1 MKLSF
6 WQVITIPLLVG
17 LVLSWVLFSESEAV
31 IEATI
36 SAAQALSGGD
46 TEGYIQA
53 LGPREFVFPGDH
65 GAHPGFKTEW
75 WYYTGNLFTE
85 EGKQFGYQFTIF
97 RNQLSPSVAGNTS
110 SLAQD
115 NDQQTSQAGST
126 DPAQIKP
133 DDSVRINPEAE
144 GAQNSVWNTNQLYL
158 AHFAI
163 SDVSKKEHVF
173 DERYSR
179 GAAGLAGASMDPYQ
193 IWLED
198 WEITRVKD
206 SDASDERFPVRIK
219 AEMSNGTA
227 LDVVLNPLKP
237 LVLQGE
243 EGYDKK
249 GGEDGNAS
257 FYISFTRMQTKGILQ
272 KDGESLVVSGLSWM
286 DHEWS
291 TSALDSGQT
300 GWDWFSIQLSNGY
313 ELMYYQ
319 IRSTDPELLPQTT
332 GSLVAPNG
340 QKRDLNQDEVRMD
353 VLEYWTSPYTGAR
366 YPVQWILAI
375 PSEELEIDVATV
387 FDDQEMTVS
396 VQYYEGALQVS
407 GKFRDKAIKGNG
419 YIEMTGYEQD

>member
-6 WQVITIPLLVG
+6 WQIITIPILVG
-17 LVLSWVLFSESEAV
+17 LALSWILFSEPKAK

-36 SAAQALSGGD
+36 SAAQALSGSD
-46 TEGYIQA
+46 TEGFTQA
-53 LGPREFVFPGDH
+53 LAPREFVFPGDH

-85 EGKQFGYQFTIF
+85 EGRQFGYQFTIF
-97 RNQLSPSVAGNTS
+97 RNQLSPSDADF
-110 SLAQD
+110 A
-115 NDQQTSQAGST
+115 
-126 DPAQIKP
+126 
-133 DDSVRINPEAE
+133 RINQEEPVSMNPEEE
-144 GAQNSVWNTNQLYL
+144 GARDSEWSTNQLYL

-163 SDVSKKEHVF
+163 SDVSKKDHVF

-179 GAAGLAGASMDPYQ
+179 GTAGLAGASVDPYR

-206 SDASDERFPVRIK
+206 SKASDERFQMRIK

-227 LDVVLNPLKP
+227 LDIVLNPQKP

-257 FYISFTRMQTKGILQ
+257 YYISFTRMQTEGLLK
-272 KDGESLVVSGLSWM
+272 KEGESLAVSGLSWM

-319 IRSTDPELLPQTT
+319 IRNVDPDLAPQTT
-332 GSLVAPNG
+332 GSLVTPNG
-340 QKRDLNQDEVRMD
+340 QKRDLDQGEVRLE
-353 VLEYWTSPYTGAR
+353 VLEYWPSPHTGAR
-366 YPVQWILAI
+366 YPVQWTLAI
-375 PSEELEIDVATV
+375 PSEELEMDVTTV

-407 GKFRDKAIKGNG
+407 GKFRDEAIDGNG

>member
-6 WQVITIPLLVG
+6 WQIITIPILVG
-17 LVLSWVLFSESEAV
+17 FVLSWSLFSDPEPE

-46 TEGYIQA
+46 TEGYTQA
-53 LGPREFVFPGDH
+53 LGPREFVFPDDH

-85 EGKQFGYQFTIF
+85 EGRQFGYQFTIF
-97 RNQLSPSVAGNTS
+97 RNQLSPSGE
-110 SLAQD
+110 D
-115 NDQQTSQAGST
+115 F
-126 DPAQIKP
+126 
-133 DDSVRINPEAE
+133 VRINQKES
-144 GAQNSVWNTNQLYL
+144 AQMNLELNSANDSEWSTNQLYL

-163 SDVSKKEHVF
+163 SDVSKRDHVF
-173 DERYSR
+173 NERYSR
-179 GAAGLAGASMDPYQ
+179 GTAGLAGASVDPYR

-198 WEITRVKD
+198 WEITRVTDLK
-206 SDASDERFPVRIK
+206 ATDERFPVRIK
-219 AEMSNGTA
+219 AEMSDGTA
-227 LDVVLNPLKP
+227 LEVVLNPQKP

-257 FYISFTRMQTKGILQ
+257 YYISFTRMQTEGLLK
-272 KDGESLVVSGLSWM
+272 KDGESLAVSGLSWM

-319 IRSTDPELLPQTT
+319 IRNADPELAPQTT
-332 GSLVAPNG
+332 GSLIAPNG
-340 QKRDLNQDEVRMD
+340 QKRDLGQGEVQLE
-353 VLEYWTSPYTGAR
+353 VLEYWTSPHTGAR
-366 YPVQWILAI
+366 YPLQWTLGI
-375 PSEELEIDVATV
+375 PSEELKVDVATV

-396 VQYYEGALQVS
+396 VQYYEGALHVS
-407 GKFRDKAIKGNG
+407 GKFRDEAIDGNG
-419 YIEMTGYEQD
+419 YIEMTGYEQE

>member
-6 WQVITIPLLVG
+6 WQIVTIPILVG
-17 LVLSWVLFSESEAV
+17 LVLSWILFSEPEAE

-46 TEGYIQA
+46 TEGFAQA
-53 LGPREFVFPGDH
+53 LGPREFVFPDDH

-85 EGKQFGYQFTIF
+85 EGRQFGYQFTIF
-97 RNQLSPSVAGNTS
+97 RNQLRPSGEDFARIN
-110 SLAQD
+110 QE
-115 NDQQTSQAGST
+115 
-126 DPAQIKP
+126 DPAQM
-133 DDSVRINPEAE
+133 NPE
-144 GAQNSVWNTNQLYL
+144 GNSARESEWSTNQLYL

-163 SDVSKKEHVF
+163 SDVSKRDHVF

-179 GAAGLAGASMDPYQ
+179 GTAGLAGASVDPYR

-206 SDASDERFPVRIK
+206 SEATDERFPVRIK
-219 AEMSNGTA
+219 AEMSDGTA
-227 LDVVLNPLKP
+227 LDVVLNPQKP

-257 FYISFTRMQTKGILQ
+257 YYISFTRMQTEGLLK
-272 KDGESLVVSGLSWM
+272 KDGESLAVSGLSWM

-319 IRSTDPELLPQTT
+319 IRNADPELAPQTT

-340 QKRDLNQDEVRMD
+340 QKRDLDQGEVRLE
-353 VLEYWTSPYTGAR
+353 VLEYWTSPNTGAR
-366 YPVQWILAI
+366 YPMQWTLAI
-375 PSEELEIDVATV
+375 PSEELEMDVTTV

-396 VQYYEGALQVS
+396 VQYYEGAVHVS
-407 GKFRDKAIKGNG
+407 GKFRDEAIDGNG

>member
-6 WQVITIPLLVG
+6 WQIITIPILVG
-17 LVLSWVLFSESEAV
+17 LALSWILFSEPKAE

-36 SAAQALSGGD
+36 SAAQALSGSD
-46 TEGYIQA
+46 TEGFTQA
-53 LGPREFVFPGDH
+53 LAPREFVFPGDH

-85 EGKQFGYQFTIF
+85 EGRQFGYQFTIF
-97 RNQLSPSVAGNTS
+97 RNQLSPSDADF
-110 SLAQD
+110 A
-115 NDQQTSQAGST
+115 
-126 DPAQIKP
+126 
-133 DDSVRINPEAE
+133 RINQEEPVLMNPEEE
-144 GAQNSVWNTNQLYL
+144 GARDSEWSTNQLYL

-163 SDVSKKEHVF
+163 SDVSKKDHVF

-179 GAAGLAGASMDPYQ
+179 GTAGLAGASVDPYR

-206 SDASDERFPVRIK
+206 SKATDERFPVRIK
-219 AEMSNGTA
+219 AEMSDGTA
-227 LDVVLNPLKP
+227 LDVVLNPQKP

-257 FYISFTRMQTKGILQ
+257 YYISFTRMQTEGLLK
-272 KDGESLVVSGLSWM
+272 KEGESLAVSGLSWM

-319 IRSTDPELLPQTT
+319 IRNVDPDLAPQTT
-332 GSLVAPNG
+332 GSLVTPNG
-340 QKRDLNQDEVRMD
+340 QKRDLDQGEVRLE
-353 VLEYWTSPYTGAR
+353 VLEYWASPHTGAR
-366 YPVQWILAI
+366 YPVQWTLAI
-375 PSEELEIDVATV
+375 PSEELEMDVTTV

-407 GKFRDKAIKGNG
+407 GKFRDEAIDGNG

>member
-6 WQVITIPLLVG
+6 WQIITIPILVG
-17 LVLSWVLFSESEAV
+17 LALSWILFSEPKAE

-36 SAAQALSGGD
+36 SAAQALSGSD
-46 TEGYIQA
+46 TEGFTQA
-53 LGPREFVFPGDH
+53 LAPREFVFPGDH

-85 EGKQFGYQFTIF
+85 EGRQFGYQFTIF
-97 RNQLSPSVAGNTS
+97 RNQLSPSDADF
-110 SLAQD
+110 A
-115 NDQQTSQAGST
+115 
-126 DPAQIKP
+126 
-133 DDSVRINPEAE
+133 RINQEEPVLMNPEEE
-144 GAQNSVWNTNQLYL
+144 GARDSEWSTNQLYL

-163 SDVSKKEHVF
+163 SDVSKKDHVF

-179 GAAGLAGASMDPYQ
+179 GTAGLAGASVDPYR

-198 WEITRVKD
+198 WEITQVKD
-206 SDASDERFPVRIK
+206 SKASDERFQMRIK

-227 LDVVLNPLKP
+227 LDIVLNPQKP

-257 FYISFTRMQTKGILQ
+257 YYISFTRMQTEGLLK
-272 KDGESLVVSGLSWM
+272 KEGESLAVSGLSWM

-319 IRSTDPELLPQTT
+319 IRNVDPDLAPQTT
-332 GSLVAPNG
+332 GSLVTPNG
-340 QKRDLNQDEVRMD
+340 QKRDLDQGEVRLE
-353 VLEYWTSPYTGAR
+353 VLEYWASPHTGAR
-366 YPVQWILAI
+366 YPVQWTLAI
-375 PSEELEIDVATV
+375 PSEELEMDVTTV

-407 GKFRDKAIKGNG
+407 GKFRDEAIDGNG

>member
-6 WQVITIPLLVG
+6 WQIITIPILVG
-17 LVLSWVLFSESEAV
+17 LALSWILFSEPKAK

-36 SAAQALSGGD
+36 SAAQALSGSD
-46 TEGYIQA
+46 TEGFTQA
-53 LGPREFVFPGDH
+53 LAPREFVFPGDH

-85 EGKQFGYQFTIF
+85 EGRQFGYQFTIF
-97 RNQLSPSVAGNTS
+97 RNQLSPSDADF
-110 SLAQD
+110 A
-115 NDQQTSQAGST
+115 
-126 DPAQIKP
+126 
-133 DDSVRINPEAE
+133 RINQEKPVSMNTEEE
-144 GAQNSVWNTNQLYL
+144 GARDSEWSTNQLYL

-163 SDVSKKEHVF
+163 SDVSKKDHVF

-179 GAAGLAGASMDPYQ
+179 GTAGLAGASVDPYR

-206 SDASDERFPVRIK
+206 SKASDERFQMRIK

-227 LDVVLNPLKP
+227 LDIVLNPQKP

-257 FYISFTRMQTKGILQ
+257 YYISFTRMQTEGLLK
-272 KDGESLVVSGLSWM
+272 KEGESLAVSGLSWM

-319 IRSTDPELLPQTT
+319 IRNVDPDLAPQTT
-332 GSLVAPNG
+332 GSLVTPNG
-340 QKRDLNQDEVRMD
+340 QKRDLDQGEVRLE
-353 VLEYWTSPYTGAR
+353 VLEYWASPHTGAR
-366 YPVQWILAI
+366 YPVQWTLAI
-375 PSEELEIDVATV
+375 PSEELEMDVTTV

-407 GKFRDKAIKGNG
+407 GKFRDEAIDGNG

>member
-6 WQVITIPLLVG
+6 WQIITIPILVG
-17 LVLSWVLFSESEAV
+17 LALSWILFSEPEAE

-46 TEGYIQA
+46 NEGFTQA
-53 LGPREFVFPGDH
+53 IAPREFVFPGDH

-85 EGKQFGYQFTIF
+85 EGRQFGYQFTIF
-97 RNQLSPSVAGNTS
+97 RNQLRPSGV
-110 SLAQD
+110 
-115 NDQQTSQAGST
+115 
-126 DPAQIKP
+126 
-133 DDSVRINPEAE
+133 DSVTMNAE
-144 GAQNSVWNTNQLYL
+144 GEGARDSEWSTNQLYL

-163 SDVSKKEHVF
+163 SDVSKKDHEF

-179 GAAGLAGASMDPYQ
+179 GTAGLAGASVDPYR

-206 SDASDERFPVRIK
+206 SKANNVRFPVRIK
-219 AEMSNGTA
+219 AEMSDGTA
-227 LDVVLNPLKP
+227 LDVVLNPQKP

-257 FYISFTRMQTKGILQ
+257 YYISFTRMQTEGLLK
-272 KDGESLVVSGLSWM
+272 KEGESLVVSGLSWM

-319 IRSTDPELLPQTT
+319 IRNVDPELAPQTT

-340 QKRDLNQDEVRMD
+340 QKRDLDQGEVR
-353 VLEYWTSPYTGAR
+353 LEVVQYWTSPHTGAR
-366 YPVQWILAI
+366 YPVQWTLAI
-375 PSEELEIDVATV
+375 PSEELEMDVTTV

-407 GKFRDKAIKGNG
+407 GKFRDVVIDGNG

>member
-1 MKLSF
+1 MN
-6 WQVITIPLLVG
+6 P
-17 LVLSWVLFSESEAV
+17 E
-31 IEATI
+31 
-36 SAAQALSGGD
+36 
-46 TEGYIQA
+46 
-53 LGPREFVFPGDH
+53 
-65 GAHPGFKTEW
+65 
-75 WYYTGNLFTE
+75 E
-85 EGKQFGYQFTIF
+85 EGA
-97 RNQLSPSVAGNTS
+97 R
-110 SLAQD
+110 
-115 NDQQTSQAGST
+115 
-126 DPAQIKP
+126 
-133 DDSVRINPEAE
+133 DSEW
-144 GAQNSVWNTNQLYL
+144 STNQLYL

-163 SDVSKKEHVF
+163 SDVSKKDHVF

-179 GAAGLAGASMDPYQ
+179 GTAGLAGASVDPYR

-206 SDASDERFPVRIK
+206 SKASDERFQMRIK

-227 LDVVLNPLKP
+227 LDIVLNPQKP

-257 FYISFTRMQTKGILQ
+257 YYISFTRMQTEGLLK
-272 KDGESLVVSGLSWM
+272 KEGESLAVSGLSWM

-319 IRSTDPELLPQTT
+319 IRNVDPDLAPQTT
-332 GSLVAPNG
+332 GSLVTPNG
-340 QKRDLNQDEVRMD
+340 QKRDLDQGEVRLE
-353 VLEYWTSPYTGAR
+353 VLEYWASPHTGAR
-366 YPVQWILAI
+366 YPVQWTLAI
-375 PSEELEIDVATV
+375 PSEELEMDVITV

-407 GKFRDKAIKGNG
+407 GKFRDEAIDGNG
-419 YIEMTGYEQD
+419 YIEMTGYEQE

>member
-6 WQVITIPLLVG
+6 WQIVTIPILVG
-17 LVLSWVLFSESEAV
+17 LVLSWILFSEPEAE

-46 TEGYIQA
+46 TEGFAQA
-53 LGPREFVFPGDH
+53 LGPREFVFPDDH

-85 EGKQFGYQFTIF
+85 EGRQFGYQFTIF
-97 RNQLSPSVAGNTS
+97 RNQLRPSGEDFARIN
-110 SLAQD
+110 QE
-115 NDQQTSQAGST
+115 
-126 DPAQIKP
+126 DPAQM
-133 DDSVRINPEAE
+133 NPE
-144 GAQNSVWNTNQLYL
+144 GNSARESEWSTNQLYL

-163 SDVSKKEHVF
+163 SDVSKRDHVF

-179 GAAGLAGASMDPYQ
+179 GTAGLAGASVDPYR

-206 SDASDERFPVRIK
+206 SEATDERFPVRIK
-219 AEMSNGTA
+219 AEMSDGTA
-227 LDVVLNPLKP
+227 LDVVLNPQKP

-257 FYISFTRMQTKGILQ
+257 YYISLTSMQTEGLLK
-272 KDGESLVVSGLSWM
+272 KDGESLAVSGLSWM

-300 GWDWFSIQLSNGY
+300 GLDWFSIQLSNGY

-319 IRSTDPELLPQTT
+319 IRNADPELAPQTT

-340 QKRDLNQDEVRMD
+340 QKRDLDQGEVRLE
-353 VLEYWTSPYTGAR
+353 VLEYWTSPNTGAR
-366 YPVQWILAI
+366 YPMQWTLAI
-375 PSEELEIDVATV
+375 PSEELEMDVTTV

-396 VQYYEGALQVS
+396 VQYYEGAVHVS
-407 GKFRDKAIKGNG
+407 GKFRDEAIDGNG

>member
-6 WQVITIPLLVG
+6 WQIITIPILVG
-17 LVLSWVLFSESEAV
+17 LALSWILFSEPKAE

-36 SAAQALSGGD
+36 SAAQALSGSD
-46 TEGYIQA
+46 TEGFTQA
-53 LGPREFVFPGDH
+53 LAPREFVFPGDH

-85 EGKQFGYQFTIF
+85 EGRQFGYQFTIF
-97 RNQLSPSVAGNTS
+97 RNQLSPSDADF
-110 SLAQD
+110 A
-115 NDQQTSQAGST
+115 
-126 DPAQIKP
+126 
-133 DDSVRINPEAE
+133 RINQEEPVLMNPEEE
-144 GAQNSVWNTNQLYL
+144 GARDSEWSTNQLYL

-163 SDVSKKEHVF
+163 SDVSKKDHVF

-179 GAAGLAGASMDPYQ
+179 GTAGLAGASVDPYR

-198 WEITRVKD
+198 WEITQVKD
-206 SDASDERFPVRIK
+206 SKASDERFQMRIK

-227 LDVVLNPLKP
+227 LDIVLNPQKP

-257 FYISFTRMQTKGILQ
+257 YYISFTRMQTEGLLK
-272 KDGESLVVSGLSWM
+272 KDGESLAVSGLSWM

-319 IRSTDPELLPQTT
+319 IRNADPELTPQTT

-340 QKRDLNQDEVRMD
+340 QKRDLDQGEVRLE
-353 VLEYWTSPYTGAR
+353 VLEYWTSPHTGAR
-366 YPVQWILAI
+366 YPVRWTLAI
-375 PSEELEIDVATV
+375 PSKELEMDLTTV

-396 VQYYEGALQVS
+396 VQYYEGALRVS
-407 GKFRDKAIKGNG
+407 GKFRDEAIDGNG
-419 YIEMTGYEQD
+419 YIEMTGYEQE

>member
-6 WQVITIPLLVG
+6 WQIITIPILVG
-17 LVLSWVLFSESEAV
+17 LVLSWSLFSEPEPE

-46 TEGYIQA
+46 TEGYTQA
-53 LGPREFVFPGDH
+53 LGPREFVFPDDH
-65 GAHPGFKTEW
+65 GVHPGFKTEW

-85 EGKQFGYQFTIF
+85 EGRQFGYQFTIF
-97 RNQLSPSVAGNTS
+97 RNQLSPSDEDFA
-110 SLAQD
+110 
-115 NDQQTSQAGST
+115 
-126 DPAQIKP
+126 
-133 DDSVRINPEAE
+133 RINQKES
-144 GAQNSVWNTNQLYL
+144 AQMNLELTSTNDSEWSTNQLYL

-163 SDVSKKEHVF
+163 SDVSKRDHVF
-173 DERYSR
+173 NERYSR
-179 GAAGLAGASMDPYQ
+179 GTAGLAGASVDPYR

-198 WEITRVKD
+198 WEITRVTDLK
-206 SDASDERFPVRIK
+206 ATDERFPVRIK
-219 AEMSNGTA
+219 AEMSDGTA
-227 LDVVLNPLKP
+227 LEVVLNPQKP

-257 FYISFTRMQTKGILQ
+257 YYISFTRMQTEGLLK

-319 IRSTDPELLPQTT
+319 IRNADPELAPQTT
-332 GSLVAPNG
+332 GSLITPNG
-340 QKRDLNQDEVRMD
+340 QKRDLGQGEVQLE
-353 VLEYWTSPYTGAR
+353 VLEYWTSPHTGAR
-366 YPVQWILAI
+366 YPLQWTLGI
-375 PSEELEIDVATV
+375 PSEELKVDVATV

-396 VQYYEGALQVS
+396 VQYYEGALHVS
-407 GKFRDKAIKGNG
+407 GKFRDEAIDGNG
-419 YIEMTGYEQD
+419 YIEMTGYEQE

>member
-6 WQVITIPLLVG
+6 WQIITIPILVG
-17 LVLSWVLFSESEAV
+17 LALSWILFSEPKAK

-36 SAAQALSGGD
+36 SAAQALSGSD
-46 TEGYIQA
+46 TEGFTQA
-53 LGPREFVFPGDH
+53 LAPREFVFPGDH

-85 EGKQFGYQFTIF
+85 EGRQFGYQFTIF
-97 RNQLSPSVAGNTS
+97 RNQLSPSDADF
-110 SLAQD
+110 A
-115 NDQQTSQAGST
+115 
-126 DPAQIKP
+126 
-133 DDSVRINPEAE
+133 RINQEEPVSMNPEEE
-144 GAQNSVWNTNQLYL
+144 GARDSEWSTNQLYL

-163 SDVSKKEHVF
+163 SDVSKKDHVF

-179 GAAGLAGASMDPYQ
+179 GTAGLAGASVDPYR

-206 SDASDERFPVRIK
+206 SKASDERFQMRIK

-227 LDVVLNPLKP
+227 LDIVLKPQKP

-257 FYISFTRMQTKGILQ
+257 YYISFTRMQTEGLLK
-272 KDGESLVVSGLSWM
+272 KEGESLAVSGLSWM

-319 IRSTDPELLPQTT
+319 IRNIDPDLAPQTT
-332 GSLVAPNG
+332 GSLVTPNG
-340 QKRDLNQDEVRMD
+340 QKRDLDQGEVRLE
-353 VLEYWTSPYTGAR
+353 VLEYWASPHTGAR
-366 YPVQWILAI
+366 YPVQWTLAI
-375 PSEELEIDVATV
+375 PSEELEMDVTTV

-407 GKFRDKAIKGNG
+407 GKFRDEAIDGNG

>member
-6 WQVITIPLLVG
+6 WQIITIPILVG
-17 LVLSWVLFSESEAV
+17 LALSWILFSEPKAE

-36 SAAQALSGGD
+36 SAAQALSGSD
-46 TEGYIQA
+46 TEGFTQA
-53 LGPREFVFPGDH
+53 LAPREFVFPGDH

-85 EGKQFGYQFTIF
+85 EGRQFGYQFTIF
-97 RNQLSPSVAGNTS
+97 RNQLSPSDADF
-110 SLAQD
+110 A
-115 NDQQTSQAGST
+115 
-126 DPAQIKP
+126 
-133 DDSVRINPEAE
+133 RINQEEPVLMNPEEE
-144 GAQNSVWNTNQLYL
+144 GARDSEWSTNQLYL

-163 SDVSKKEHVF
+163 SDVSKKDHVF

-179 GAAGLAGASMDPYQ
+179 GTAGLAGASVDPYR

-206 SDASDERFPVRIK
+206 SKATDERFPVRIK
-219 AEMSNGTA
+219 AEMSDGTA
-227 LDVVLNPLKP
+227 LDVVLNPQKP

-257 FYISFTRMQTKGILQ
+257 YYISFTRMQTEGLLK
-272 KDGESLVVSGLSWM
+272 KEGESLAVSGLSWM

-319 IRSTDPELLPQTT
+319 IRNVDPDLAPQTT
-332 GSLVAPNG
+332 GSLVTPNG
-340 QKRDLNQDEVRMD
+340 QKRDLDQGEVRLE
-353 VLEYWTSPYTGAR
+353 VLEYWASPHTGAR
-366 YPVQWILAI
+366 YPVQWTLAI
-375 PSEELEIDVATV
+375 PSEELEMDVTTV

-396 VQYYEGALQVS
+396 VQYYEGALRVS
-407 GKFRDKAIKGNG
+407 GKFRDEAIDGNG
-419 YIEMTGYEQD
+419 YIEMTGYEQE

>member
-6 WQVITIPLLVG
+6 WQIITIPILVG
-17 LVLSWVLFSESEAV
+17 LVLSWSLFSEPEPE

-46 TEGYIQA
+46 TEGYTQA
-53 LGPREFVFPGDH
+53 LGPREFVFPDDH
-65 GAHPGFKTEW
+65 GVHPGFKTEW
-75 WYYTGNLFTE
+75 WYYTGNLFSE
-85 EGKQFGYQFTIF
+85 EGRQFGYQFTIF
-97 RNQLSPSVAGNTS
+97 RNQLSPSGEDFA
-110 SLAQD
+110 
-115 NDQQTSQAGST
+115 
-126 DPAQIKP
+126 
-133 DDSVRINPEAE
+133 RINQTESVQMNLE
-144 GAQNSVWNTNQLYL
+144 LNSANDSEWSTNQLYL

-163 SDVSKKEHVF
+163 SDVSKRDHVF
-173 DERYSR
+173 NERYSR
-179 GAAGLAGASMDPYQ
+179 GTVGLAGSSVDPYR

-198 WEITRVKD
+198 WEITRVTDLK
-206 SDASDERFPVRIK
+206 ATDERFPVRIK
-219 AEMSNGTA
+219 AEMSDGTA
-227 LDVVLNPLKP
+227 LEVVLNPQKP

-257 FYISFTRMQTKGILQ
+257 YYISFTRMQTEGLLK

-319 IRSTDPELLPQTT
+319 IRNADPELAPQTT
-332 GSLVAPNG
+332 GSLIAPNG
-340 QKRDLNQDEVRMD
+340 QKRDLGQGEVQLE
-353 VLEYWTSPYTGAR
+353 VLEYWTSPHTGAR
-366 YPVQWILAI
+366 YPLQWTLGI
-375 PSEELEIDVATV
+375 PSEELKVDVATV

-396 VQYYEGALQVS
+396 VQYYEGALHVS
-407 GKFRDKAIKGNG
+407 GTFRDEAIDGNG
-419 YIEMTGYEQD
+419 YIEMTGYEQE

>member
-6 WQVITIPLLVG
+6 WQIITIPILVG
-17 LVLSWVLFSESEAV
+17 LALSWILFSEPKAE

-36 SAAQALSGGD
+36 SAAQALSGSD
-46 TEGYIQA
+46 TEGFTQA
-53 LGPREFVFPGDH
+53 LAPREFVFPGDH

-85 EGKQFGYQFTIF
+85 EGRQFGYQFTIF
-97 RNQLSPSVAGNTS
+97 RNQLSPSDADF
-110 SLAQD
+110 A
-115 NDQQTSQAGST
+115 
-126 DPAQIKP
+126 
-133 DDSVRINPEAE
+133 RINQEEPVLMNPEEE
-144 GAQNSVWNTNQLYL
+144 GARDSEWSTNQLYL

-163 SDVSKKEHVF
+163 SDVSKKDHVF

-179 GAAGLAGASMDPYQ
+179 GTAGLAGASVDPYR

-206 SDASDERFPVRIK
+206 SKASDERFKMRIK

-227 LDVVLNPLKP
+227 LDIVLNPQKP

-257 FYISFTRMQTKGILQ
+257 YYISFTRMQTEGLLK
-272 KDGESLVVSGLSWM
+272 KEGESLAVSGLSWM

-319 IRSTDPELLPQTT
+319 IRNVDPDLAPQTT
-332 GSLVAPNG
+332 GSLVTPNG
-340 QKRDLNQDEVRMD
+340 QKRDLDQGEVRLE
-353 VLEYWTSPYTGAR
+353 VLEYWASPHTGAR
-366 YPVQWILAI
+366 YPVQWTLAI
-375 PSEELEIDVATV
+375 PSEELEMDVITV

-407 GKFRDKAIKGNG
+407 GKFRDEAIDGNG

>member
-6 WQVITIPLLVG
+6 WQIITIPILVG
-17 LVLSWVLFSESEAV
+17 LALSWILFSEPKAE

-36 SAAQALSGGD
+36 SAAQALSGSD
-46 TEGYIQA
+46 TEGFTQA
-53 LGPREFVFPGDH
+53 LAPREFVFPGDH

-75 WYYTGNLFTE
+75 WYYTGHLFTE
-85 EGKQFGYQFTIF
+85 EGRQFGYQFTIF
-97 RNQLSPSVAGNTS
+97 RNQLSPSDADF
-110 SLAQD
+110 A
-115 NDQQTSQAGST
+115 
-126 DPAQIKP
+126 
-133 DDSVRINPEAE
+133 RINQEEPVLMNPEEE
-144 GAQNSVWNTNQLYL
+144 GARDSEWSTNQLYL

-163 SDVSKKEHVF
+163 SDVSKKDHVF

-179 GAAGLAGASMDPYQ
+179 GTAGLAGASVDPYR

-206 SDASDERFPVRIK
+206 SKASDERFQMRIK

-227 LDVVLNPLKP
+227 LDIVLNPQKP

-257 FYISFTRMQTKGILQ
+257 YYISFTRMQTEGLLK
-272 KDGESLVVSGLSWM
+272 KEGESLAVSGLSWM

-319 IRSTDPELLPQTT
+319 IRNVDPDLAPQTT
-332 GSLVAPNG
+332 GSLVTPNG
-340 QKRDLNQDEVRMD
+340 QKRDLDQGEVRLE
-353 VLEYWTSPYTGAR
+353 VLEYWASPHTGAR
-366 YPVQWILAI
+366 YPVQWTLAI
-375 PSEELEIDVATV
+375 PSEELEMDVTTV

-407 GKFRDKAIKGNG
+407 GKFRDEAIDGNG
-419 YIEMTGYEQD
+419 YIEMTGYEQE

>member
-6 WQVITIPLLVG
+6 WQIITIPILVG
-17 LVLSWVLFSESEAV
+17 LALSWILFSEPKAE

-36 SAAQALSGGD
+36 SAAQALSGSD
-46 TEGYIQA
+46 TEGFTQA
-53 LGPREFVFPGDH
+53 LAPREFVFPGDH

-85 EGKQFGYQFTIF
+85 EGRQFGYQFTIF
-97 RNQLSPSVAGNTS
+97 RNQLSPSDADF
-110 SLAQD
+110 A
-115 NDQQTSQAGST
+115 
-126 DPAQIKP
+126 
-133 DDSVRINPEAE
+133 RINQEEPVPMNPEEE
-144 GAQNSVWNTNQLYL
+144 GARDSEWSTNQLYL

-163 SDVSKKEHVF
+163 SDVSKKDHVF

-179 GAAGLAGASMDPYQ
+179 GTAGLAGASVDPYR

-206 SDASDERFPVRIK
+206 SKASDERFQMRIK

-227 LDVVLNPLKP
+227 LDIVLNPQKP

-257 FYISFTRMQTKGILQ
+257 YYISFTRMQTEGLLK
-272 KDGESLVVSGLSWM
+272 KEGESLAVSGLSWM

-319 IRSTDPELLPQTT
+319 IRNVDPDLAPQTT
-332 GSLVAPNG
+332 GSLVTPNG
-340 QKRDLNQDEVRMD
+340 QKRDLDQGEVRLE
-353 VLEYWTSPYTGAR
+353 VLEYWASPHTGAR
-366 YPVQWILAI
+366 YPVQWTLAI
-375 PSEELEIDVATV
+375 PSEELEMDVTTL

-407 GKFRDKAIKGNG
+407 GKFRDEAIDGNG

>member
-6 WQVITIPLLVG
+6 WQIITIPILVG
-17 LVLSWVLFSESEAV
+17 LVLSWSLFSEPEPE

-46 TEGYIQA
+46 TEGYTQA
-53 LGPREFVFPGDH
+53 LGPREFVFPDDH
-65 GAHPGFKTEW
+65 GVHPGFKTEW

-85 EGKQFGYQFTIF
+85 EGRQFGYQFTIF
-97 RNQLSPSVAGNTS
+97 RNQLSPSGEDFA
-110 SLAQD
+110 
-115 NDQQTSQAGST
+115 
-126 DPAQIKP
+126 
-133 DDSVRINPEAE
+133 RINQKES
-144 GAQNSVWNTNQLYL
+144 AQMNLELNSANDSEWSTNQLYL

-163 SDVSKKEHVF
+163 SDVSKREHVF
-173 DERYSR
+173 NERYSR
-179 GAAGLAGASMDPYQ
+179 GTVGLAGARVDPYR

-198 WEITRVKD
+198 WEITRVTDLK
-206 SDASDERFPVRIK
+206 ATDERFPVRIK
-219 AEMSNGTA
+219 AEMSDGTA
-227 LDVVLNPLKP
+227 LEVVLNPQKP

-257 FYISFTRMQTKGILQ
+257 YYISFTRMQTEGLLK

-319 IRSTDPELLPQTT
+319 IRNADPELAPQTT
-332 GSLVAPNG
+332 GSLIAPNG
-340 QKRDLNQDEVRMD
+340 QKRDLGQGEVQLE
-353 VLEYWTSPYTGAR
+353 VLEYWTSPHTGAR
-366 YPVQWILAI
+366 YPLQWTLGI
-375 PSEELEIDVATV
+375 PSEELKVDVATV

-396 VQYYEGALQVS
+396 VQYYEGALHVS
-407 GKFRDKAIKGNG
+407 GTFRDEAIDGNG
-419 YIEMTGYEQD
+419 YIEMTGYEQE

>member
-1 MKLSF
+1 LDSF
-6 WQVITIPLLVG
+6 FRTK
-17 LVLSWVLFSESEAV
+17 AK

-36 SAAQALSGGD
+36 SAAQALSGSD
-46 TEGYIQA
+46 TEGFTQA
-53 LGPREFVFPGDH
+53 LAPREFVFPGDH

-85 EGKQFGYQFTIF
+85 EGRQFGYQFTIF
-97 RNQLSPSVAGNTS
+97 RNQLSPSDADF
-110 SLAQD
+110 A
-115 NDQQTSQAGST
+115 
-126 DPAQIKP
+126 
-133 DDSVRINPEAE
+133 RINQEEPVSMNPEEE
-144 GAQNSVWNTNQLYL
+144 GARDSEWSTNQLYL

-163 SDVSKKEHVF
+163 SDVSKKDHMF

-179 GAAGLAGASMDPYQ
+179 GTAGLAGASVDPYR

-206 SDASDERFPVRIK
+206 LKASDERFQMRIK

-227 LDVVLNPLKP
+227 LDIVLNPQKP

-257 FYISFTRMQTKGILQ
+257 YYISFTRMQTEGLLK
-272 KDGESLVVSGLSWM
+272 KEGESLAVSGLSWM

-319 IRSTDPELLPQTT
+319 IRNIDPDLAPQTT
-332 GSLVAPNG
+332 GSLVTPNG
-340 QKRDLNQDEVRMD
+340 QKRDLDQGEVRLE
-353 VLEYWTSPYTGAR
+353 VLEYWASPHTGAR
-366 YPVQWILAI
+366 YPVQWTLAI
-375 PSEELEIDVATV
+375 PSEELEMDVTTV

-407 GKFRDKAIKGNG
+407 GKFRDEAIDGNG

>member
-6 WQVITIPLLVG
+6 WQIITIPILVG
-17 LVLSWVLFSESEAV
+17 LVLSWSLFSEPEPE
-31 IEATI
+31 IEASI

-46 TEGYIQA
+46 TEGYTQA
-53 LGPREFVFPGDH
+53 LGPREFVFPDDH

-85 EGKQFGYQFTIF
+85 EGRQFGYQFTIF
-97 RNQLSPSVAGNTS
+97 RNQLSPSGE
-110 SLAQD
+110 D
-115 NDQQTSQAGST
+115 F
-126 DPAQIKP
+126 
-133 DDSVRINPEAE
+133 VRINQKES
-144 GAQNSVWNTNQLYL
+144 AQMNLELNSANDSEWSTNQLYL

-163 SDVSKKEHVF
+163 SDVSKRDHVF
-173 DERYSR
+173 NERYSR
-179 GAAGLAGASMDPYQ
+179 GTAGLAGASVDPYR

-198 WEITRVKD
+198 WEITRVTDLK
-206 SDASDERFPVRIK
+206 ATDERFPVRIK
-219 AEMSNGTA
+219 AEMSDGTA
-227 LDVVLNPLKP
+227 LEVVLNPQKP

-257 FYISFTRMQTKGILQ
+257 YYISFTRMQTEGLLK
-272 KDGESLVVSGLSWM
+272 KDGESLAVSGLSWM

-319 IRSTDPELLPQTT
+319 IRNADPELAPQTT
-332 GSLVAPNG
+332 GSLIAPNG
-340 QKRDLNQDEVRMD
+340 QKRDLGQGEVQLE
-353 VLEYWTSPYTGAR
+353 VLEYWTSPHTGAR
-366 YPVQWILAI
+366 YPLQWTLGI
-375 PSEELEIDVATV
+375 PSEELKVDVATV

-396 VQYYEGALQVS
+396 VQYYEGALHVS
-407 GKFRDKAIKGNG
+407 GKFRDEAIDGNG
-419 YIEMTGYEQD
+419 YIEMTGYEQE

>member
-6 WQVITIPLLVG
+6 WQIITIPILVG
-17 LVLSWVLFSESEAV
+17 LALSWILFSEPKAE

-36 SAAQALSGGD
+36 SAAQALSGSD
-46 TEGYIQA
+46 TEGFTQA
-53 LGPREFVFPGDH
+53 LAPREFVFPGDH

-85 EGKQFGYQFTIF
+85 EGRQFGYQFTIF
-97 RNQLSPSVAGNTS
+97 RNQLSPSDADF
-110 SLAQD
+110 A
-115 NDQQTSQAGST
+115 
-126 DPAQIKP
+126 
-133 DDSVRINPEAE
+133 RINQEEPVSMNPEEE
-144 GAQNSVWNTNQLYL
+144 GARDSEWSTNQLYL

-163 SDVSKKEHVF
+163 SDVSKKDHVF

-179 GAAGLAGASMDPYQ
+179 GTAGLAGASVDPYR

-206 SDASDERFPVRIK
+206 SKASDERFQMRIK

-227 LDVVLNPLKP
+227 LDIVLNPQKP

-257 FYISFTRMQTKGILQ
+257 YYISFTRMQTEGLLK
-272 KDGESLVVSGLSWM
+272 KEGESLAVSGLSWM

-319 IRSTDPELLPQTT
+319 IRNVDPDLAPQTT
-332 GSLVAPNG
+332 GSLVTPNG
-340 QKRDLNQDEVRMD
+340 QKRDLDQGEVRLE
-353 VLEYWTSPYTGAR
+353 VLEYWASPHTGAR
-366 YPVQWILAI
+366 YPVQWSLAI
-375 PSEELEIDVATV
+375 PSEELEMDVTTV

-407 GKFRDKAIKGNG
+407 GKFRDEAIDGNG

>member
-6 WQVITIPLLVG
+6 WQIITIPILVG
-17 LVLSWVLFSESEAV
+17 LALSWILFSEPKAE

-36 SAAQALSGGD
+36 SAAQALSGSD
-46 TEGYIQA
+46 TEGFTQA
-53 LGPREFVFPGDH
+53 LAPREFVFPGDH

-85 EGKQFGYQFTIF
+85 EGRQFGYQFTIF
-97 RNQLSPSVAGNTS
+97 RNQLSPSDADF
-110 SLAQD
+110 A
-115 NDQQTSQAGST
+115 
-126 DPAQIKP
+126 
-133 DDSVRINPEAE
+133 RINQEEPVLMNPEEE
-144 GAQNSVWNTNQLYL
+144 GARDSEWSTNQLYL

-163 SDVSKKEHVF
+163 SDVSKKDHVF

-179 GAAGLAGASMDPYQ
+179 GTAGLAGASVDPYR

-206 SDASDERFPVRIK
+206 SKASDKRFQMRIK

-227 LDVVLNPLKP
+227 LDIVLNPQKP
-237 LVLQGE
+237 LLLQGE

-257 FYISFTRMQTKGILQ
+257 YYISFTRMQTEGLLK
-272 KDGESLVVSGLSWM
+272 KDGESLAVSGLSWM

-319 IRSTDPELLPQTT
+319 IRNVDPDLAPQTT
-332 GSLVAPNG
+332 GSLVTPNG
-340 QKRDLNQDEVRMD
+340 QKRDLDQGEVRLE
-353 VLEYWTSPYTGAR
+353 VLEYWASPHTGAR
-366 YPVQWILAI
+366 YPVQWTLAI
-375 PSEELEIDVATV
+375 PSEELEMDVTTV

-407 GKFRDKAIKGNG
+407 GKFRDEAIDGNG

>member
-6 WQVITIPLLVG
+6 WQIITIPILVG
-17 LVLSWVLFSESEAV
+17 LALSWILFSEPKAE

-36 SAAQALSGGD
+36 SAAQALSGSD
-46 TEGYIQA
+46 TEGFTQA
-53 LGPREFVFPGDH
+53 LAPREFVFPGDH

-85 EGKQFGYQFTIF
+85 EGRQFGYQFTIF
-97 RNQLSPSVAGNTS
+97 RNQLSPSDADF
-110 SLAQD
+110 A
-115 NDQQTSQAGST
+115 
-126 DPAQIKP
+126 
-133 DDSVRINPEAE
+133 RINQEEPVLMNPEEE
-144 GAQNSVWNTNQLYL
+144 GARDSEWSTNQLYL

-163 SDVSKKEHVF
+163 SDVSKKDHVF

-179 GAAGLAGASMDPYQ
+179 GTAGLAGASVDPYR

-206 SDASDERFPVRIK
+206 SKASDKRFQMRIK

-227 LDVVLNPLKP
+227 LDIVLNPQKP

-257 FYISFTRMQTKGILQ
+257 YYISFTRMQTEGLLK
-272 KDGESLVVSGLSWM
+272 KEGESLAVSGLSWM

-319 IRSTDPELLPQTT
+319 IRNVDPDLAPQTT
-332 GSLVAPNG
+332 GSLVTPNG
-340 QKRDLNQDEVRMD
+340 QKRDLDQGEVRLE
-353 VLEYWTSPYTGAR
+353 VLEYWASPHTGAR
-366 YPVQWILAI
+366 YPVQWTLAI
-375 PSEELEIDVATV
+375 PSEELEMDVTTV

-407 GKFRDKAIKGNG
+407 GKFRDEAIDGNG

>member
-6 WQVITIPLLVG
+6 WQIITIPILVG
-17 LVLSWVLFSESEAV
+17 LALSWILFSEPKAE

-36 SAAQALSGGD
+36 SAAQALSGSD
-46 TEGYIQA
+46 TEGFTQA
-53 LGPREFVFPGDH
+53 LAPREFVFPGDH

-85 EGKQFGYQFTIF
+85 EGRQFGYQFTIF
-97 RNQLSPSVAGNTS
+97 RNQLSPSDADF
-110 SLAQD
+110 A
-115 NDQQTSQAGST
+115 
-126 DPAQIKP
+126 
-133 DDSVRINPEAE
+133 RINQEEPVLMNPEEE
-144 GAQNSVWNTNQLYL
+144 GARDSEWSTNQLYL

-163 SDVSKKEHVF
+163 SDVSKKDHVF

-179 GAAGLAGASMDPYQ
+179 GTAGLAGASVDPYR

-206 SDASDERFPVRIK
+206 SKASDERFQMRIK

-227 LDVVLNPLKP
+227 LDIVLNPQKP

-257 FYISFTRMQTKGILQ
+257 YYISFTRMQTEGLLK
-272 KDGESLVVSGLSWM
+272 KDGESLAVSGLSWM

-319 IRSTDPELLPQTT
+319 IRNVDPDLAPQTT
-332 GSLVAPNG
+332 GSLVTPNG
-340 QKRDLNQDEVRMD
+340 QKRDLDQGEVRLE
-353 VLEYWTSPYTGAR
+353 VLEYWASPHTGAR
-366 YPVQWILAI
+366 YPVQWTLAI
-375 PSEELEIDVATV
+375 PSEELEMDVITV

-407 GKFRDKAIKGNG
+407 GKFRDEAIDGNG

>member
-6 WQVITIPLLVG
+6 WQIITIPILVG
-17 LVLSWVLFSESEAV
+17 FVLSWSLFSDPEPE

-46 TEGYIQA
+46 TEGYTQA
-53 LGPREFVFPGDH
+53 LGPREFVFPDDH

-85 EGKQFGYQFTIF
+85 EGRQFGYQFTIF
-97 RNQLSPSVAGNTS
+97 RNQLSPSGE
-110 SLAQD
+110 D
-115 NDQQTSQAGST
+115 F
-126 DPAQIKP
+126 
-133 DDSVRINPEAE
+133 VRINQKES
-144 GAQNSVWNTNQLYL
+144 AQMNLELNSANDSEWSTNQLYL

-163 SDVSKKEHVF
+163 SDVSKRDHVF
-173 DERYSR
+173 NERYSR
-179 GAAGLAGASMDPYQ
+179 GTAGLAGASVDPYR

-198 WEITRVKD
+198 WEITRVTDLK
-206 SDASDERFPVRIK
+206 ATDERFPVRIK
-219 AEMSNGTA
+219 AEMSDGTA
-227 LDVVLNPLKP
+227 LEVVLNPQKP

-257 FYISFTRMQTKGILQ
+257 YYISFTRMQTEGLLK

-319 IRSTDPELLPQTT
+319 IRNADPELAPQTT
-332 GSLVAPNG
+332 GSLIAPNG
-340 QKRDLNQDEVRMD
+340 QKRDLGQGEVQLE
-353 VLEYWTSPYTGAR
+353 VLEYWTSPHTGAR
-366 YPVQWILAI
+366 YPLQWTLGI
-375 PSEELEIDVATV
+375 PSEELKVDVATV

-396 VQYYEGALQVS
+396 VQYYEGALHVS
-407 GKFRDKAIKGNG
+407 GKFRDEAIDGNG
-419 YIEMTGYEQD
+419 YIEMTGYEQE

>member
-6 WQVITIPLLVG
+6 WQIITIPILVG
-17 LVLSWVLFSESEAV
+17 LALSWILFSEPKAE

-36 SAAQALSGGD
+36 SAAQALSGSD
-46 TEGYIQA
+46 TEGFTQA
-53 LGPREFVFPGDH
+53 LAPREFVFPGDH

-85 EGKQFGYQFTIF
+85 EGRQFGYQFTIF
-97 RNQLSPSVAGNTS
+97 RNQLSPSDADF
-110 SLAQD
+110 A
-115 NDQQTSQAGST
+115 
-126 DPAQIKP
+126 
-133 DDSVRINPEAE
+133 RINQEEPVLMNPEEE
-144 GAQNSVWNTNQLYL
+144 GARDSEWSTNQLYL

-163 SDVSKKEHVF
+163 SDVSKKDHVF

-179 GAAGLAGASMDPYQ
+179 GTAGLAGASVDPYR

-206 SDASDERFPVRIK
+206 SKATDERFPVRIK
-219 AEMSNGTA
+219 AEMSDGTA
-227 LDVVLNPLKP
+227 LDVVLNPQKP

-257 FYISFTRMQTKGILQ
+257 YYISFTRMQTEGLLK
-272 KDGESLVVSGLSWM
+272 KDGESLAVSGLSWM

-319 IRSTDPELLPQTT
+319 IRNVDPDLAPQTT
-332 GSLVAPNG
+332 GSLVTPNG
-340 QKRDLNQDEVRMD
+340 QKRDLDQGEVRLE
-353 VLEYWTSPYTGAR
+353 VLEYWASPHTGAR
-366 YPVQWILAI
+366 YPVQWTLAI
-375 PSEELEIDVATV
+375 PSEELEMDVTTV

-407 GKFRDKAIKGNG
+407 GKFRDEAIDGNG

>member
-6 WQVITIPLLVG
+6 WQIITIPILVG
-17 LVLSWVLFSESEAV
+17 LVLSWSLFSEPEPE

-46 TEGYIQA
+46 TEGYTQA
-53 LGPREFVFPGDH
+53 LGPREFVFPDDH
-65 GAHPGFKTEW
+65 GVHPGFKTEW

-85 EGKQFGYQFTIF
+85 EGRQFGYQFTIF
-97 RNQLSPSVAGNTS
+97 RNQLSPSGEDFA
-110 SLAQD
+110 
-115 NDQQTSQAGST
+115 
-126 DPAQIKP
+126 
-133 DDSVRINPEAE
+133 RINQKES
-144 GAQNSVWNTNQLYL
+144 AQMNLELNSANDSEWSTNQLYL

-163 SDVSKKEHVF
+163 SDVSKRDHVF
-173 DERYSR
+173 NERYSR
-179 GAAGLAGASMDPYQ
+179 GTVGLAGASVDPYR

-198 WEITRVKD
+198 WEITRVTDLK
-206 SDASDERFPVRIK
+206 ATDERFPVRIK
-219 AEMSNGTA
+219 AEMSDGTA
-227 LDVVLNPLKP
+227 LEVVLNPQKP

-257 FYISFTRMQTKGILQ
+257 YYISFTRMQTEGLLK

-319 IRSTDPELLPQTT
+319 IRNADPELAPQTT
-332 GSLVAPNG
+332 GSLIAPNG
-340 QKRDLNQDEVRMD
+340 QKRDLGQGEVQLE
-353 VLEYWTSPYTGAR
+353 VLEYWTSPHTGAR
-366 YPVQWILAI
+366 YPLQWTLGI
-375 PSEELEIDVATV
+375 PSEELKVDVATV

-396 VQYYEGALQVS
+396 VQYYEGALHVS
-407 GKFRDKAIKGNG
+407 GTFRDEAIDGNG
-419 YIEMTGYEQD
+419 YIEMTGYEQE

>member
-6 WQVITIPLLVG
+6 WQIITIPILVG
-17 LVLSWVLFSESEAV
+17 LALSWILFSEPKAK

-36 SAAQALSGGD
+36 SAALALSGSD
-46 TEGYIQA
+46 TEGFTQA
-53 LGPREFVFPGDH
+53 LAPREFVFPGDH

-85 EGKQFGYQFTIF
+85 EGRQFGYQFTIF
-97 RNQLSPSVAGNTS
+97 RNQLSPSDADF
-110 SLAQD
+110 A
-115 NDQQTSQAGST
+115 
-126 DPAQIKP
+126 
-133 DDSVRINPEAE
+133 RINQEEPVSMNPEEE
-144 GAQNSVWNTNQLYL
+144 GARDSEWSTNQLYL

-163 SDVSKKEHVF
+163 SDVSKKDHVF

-179 GAAGLAGASMDPYQ
+179 GTAGLAGASVDPYR

-206 SDASDERFPVRIK
+206 SKATDERFPVRIK
-219 AEMSNGTA
+219 AEMSDGTA
-227 LDVVLNPLKP
+227 LDVVLNPQKP
-237 LVLQGE
+237 LVFQGE

-257 FYISFTRMQTKGILQ
+257 YYISFTRMQTEGLLK
-272 KDGESLVVSGLSWM
+272 KEGESLAVSGLSWM

-319 IRSTDPELLPQTT
+319 IRNIDPDLAPQTT
-332 GSLVAPNG
+332 GSLVTPNG
-340 QKRDLNQDEVRMD
+340 QKRDLDQGEVRLE
-353 VLEYWTSPYTGAR
+353 VLEYWPSPHTGAR
-366 YPVQWILAI
+366 YPVQWTLAI
-375 PSEELEIDVATV
+375 PSEELEMDVTTV

-407 GKFRDKAIKGNG
+407 GKFRDEAIDGNG

>member
-6 WQVITIPLLVG
+6 WQIITIPILVG
-17 LVLSWVLFSESEAV
+17 LALSWILFSEPKAE

-36 SAAQALSGGD
+36 SAAQALSGSD
-46 TEGYIQA
+46 TEGFTQA
-53 LGPREFVFPGDH
+53 LAPREFVFPGDH

-85 EGKQFGYQFTIF
+85 EGRQFGYQFTIF
-97 RNQLSPSVAGNTS
+97 RNQLSPSDADF
-110 SLAQD
+110 A
-115 NDQQTSQAGST
+115 
-126 DPAQIKP
+126 
-133 DDSVRINPEAE
+133 RINQEEPVLMNPEEE
-144 GAQNSVWNTNQLYL
+144 GARDSEWSTNQLYL

-163 SDVSKKEHVF
+163 SDVSKKDHVF

-179 GAAGLAGASMDPYQ
+179 GTAGLAGASVDPYR

-206 SDASDERFPVRIK
+206 SKASDERFQMRIK

-227 LDVVLNPLKP
+227 LDIVLNPQKP

-257 FYISFTRMQTKGILQ
+257 YYISFTRMQTEGLLK
-272 KDGESLVVSGLSWM
+272 KEGESLAVSGLSWM

-319 IRSTDPELLPQTT
+319 IRNTDPELTPQTT

-340 QKRDLNQDEVRMD
+340 QKRDLDQGEVRLE
-353 VLEYWTSPYTGAR
+353 VLEYWTSPHTGAR
-366 YPVQWILAI
+366 YPVRWTLAI
-375 PSEELEIDVATV
+375 PSEELEMDVTTV

-396 VQYYEGALQVS
+396 VQYYEGALRVS
-407 GKFRDKAIKGNG
+407 GKFRDEAIDGNG
-419 YIEMTGYEQD
+419 YIEMTGYEQE

>member
-6 WQVITIPLLVG
+6 WQIITIPILVG
-17 LVLSWVLFSESEAV
+17 LALSWILFSEPKAE

-36 SAAQALSGGD
+36 SAAQALSGSD
-46 TEGYIQA
+46 TEGFTQA
-53 LGPREFVFPGDH
+53 LAPREFVFPGDH

-85 EGKQFGYQFTIF
+85 EGRQFGYQFTIF
-97 RNQLSPSVAGNTS
+97 RNQLSPSDADF
-110 SLAQD
+110 A
-115 NDQQTSQAGST
+115 
-126 DPAQIKP
+126 
-133 DDSVRINPEAE
+133 RINQEEPVLMNPEEE
-144 GAQNSVWNTNQLYL
+144 GARDSEWSTNQLYL

-163 SDVSKKEHVF
+163 SDVSKKDHVF

-179 GAAGLAGASMDPYQ
+179 GTAGLAGASVDPYR

-206 SDASDERFPVRIK
+206 SKATDERFPVRIK
-219 AEMSNGTA
+219 AEMSDGTA
-227 LDVVLNPLKP
+227 LDVVLNPQKP
-237 LVLQGE
+237 LVFQGE

-257 FYISFTRMQTKGILQ
+257 YYISFTRMQTEGLLK
-272 KDGESLVVSGLSWM
+272 KDGESLAVSGLSWM

-319 IRSTDPELLPQTT
+319 IRNVDPDLAPQTT
-332 GSLVAPNG
+332 GSLVTPNG
-340 QKRDLNQDEVRMD
+340 QKRDLDQGEVRLE
-353 VLEYWTSPYTGAR
+353 VLEYWASPHTGAR
-366 YPVQWILAI
+366 YPVQWTLAI
-375 PSEELEIDVATV
+375 PSEELEMDVITV

-407 GKFRDKAIKGNG
+407 GKFRDEAIDGSG

>member
-6 WQVITIPLLVG
+6 WQIITIPILVG
-17 LVLSWVLFSESEAV
+17 LALSWILFSEPKAK

-36 SAAQALSGGD
+36 SAAQALSGSD
-46 TEGYIQA
+46 TEGFTQA
-53 LGPREFVFPGDH
+53 LAPREFVFPGDH

-85 EGKQFGYQFTIF
+85 EGRQFGYQFTIF
-97 RNQLSPSVAGNTS
+97 RNQLSPSDADF
-110 SLAQD
+110 A
-115 NDQQTSQAGST
+115 
-126 DPAQIKP
+126 
-133 DDSVRINPEAE
+133 RINQEEPVSMNPEEE
-144 GAQNSVWNTNQLYL
+144 GARDSEWSTNQLYL

-163 SDVSKKEHVF
+163 SDVSKKDHVF

-179 GAAGLAGASMDPYQ
+179 GTAGLAGASVDPYR

-206 SDASDERFPVRIK
+206 SKASDERFQMRIK

-227 LDVVLNPLKP
+227 LDIVLNPQKP

-257 FYISFTRMQTKGILQ
+257 YYISFTRMQTEGLLK
-272 KDGESLVVSGLSWM
+272 KEGESLAVSGLSWM

-319 IRSTDPELLPQTT
+319 IRNVDPDLAPQTT
-332 GSLVAPNG
+332 GSLVTPNG
-340 QKRDLNQDEVRMD
+340 QKRDLDQGEVRLE
-353 VLEYWTSPYTGAR
+353 VLEYWASPHTGAR
-366 YPVQWILAI
+366 YPVQWTLAI
-375 PSEELEIDVATV
+375 PSEELEMDVTTV

-407 GKFRDKAIKGNG
+407 GKFRDEAIDGNG

>member
-6 WQVITIPLLVG
+6 WQIITIPILVG
-17 LVLSWVLFSESEAV
+17 LALSWILFSEPKAE

-36 SAAQALSGGD
+36 SAAQALIGSD
-46 TEGYIQA
+46 TEGFTQA
-53 LGPREFVFPGDH
+53 LAPREFVFPGDH

-85 EGKQFGYQFTIF
+85 EGRQFGYQFTIF
-97 RNQLSPSVAGNTS
+97 RNQLSPSDADF
-110 SLAQD
+110 A
-115 NDQQTSQAGST
+115 
-126 DPAQIKP
+126 
-133 DDSVRINPEAE
+133 RINQEEPVLMNPEEE
-144 GAQNSVWNTNQLYL
+144 GARDSEWSTNQLYL

-163 SDVSKKEHVF
+163 SDVSKKDHVF

-179 GAAGLAGASMDPYQ
+179 GTAGLAGASVDPYR

-206 SDASDERFPVRIK
+206 SKASDERFQMRIK

-227 LDVVLNPLKP
+227 LDIVLNPQKP

-257 FYISFTRMQTKGILQ
+257 YYISFTRMQTEGLLK
-272 KDGESLVVSGLSWM
+272 KEGESLAVSGLSWM

-319 IRSTDPELLPQTT
+319 IRNVDPDLAPQTT
-332 GSLVAPNG
+332 GSLVTPNG
-340 QKRDLNQDEVRMD
+340 QKRDLDQGEVRLE
-353 VLEYWTSPYTGAR
+353 VLEYWASRHTGAR
-366 YPVQWILAI
+366 YPVQWTLAI
-375 PSEELEIDVATV
+375 PSEELEMDVITV

-407 GKFRDKAIKGNG
+407 GKFRDEAIDGNG

>member
-6 WQVITIPLLVG
+6 WQIVTIPILVG
-17 LVLSWVLFSESEAV
+17 LVLSWILFSEPEAE

-46 TEGYIQA
+46 TEGFAQA
-53 LGPREFVFPGDH
+53 LGPREFVFPDDH

-85 EGKQFGYQFTIF
+85 EGRQFGYQFTIF
-97 RNQLSPSVAGNTS
+97 RNQLRPLDAD
-110 SLAQD
+110 LAHI
-115 NDQQTSQAGST
+115 NPE
-126 DPAQIKP
+126 DP
-133 DDSVRINPEAE
+133 VRINPEDPAQMNPE
-144 GAQNSVWNTNQLYL
+144 GNSARESEWSTNQLYL

-163 SDVSKKEHVF
+163 SDVSKRDHVF

-179 GAAGLAGASMDPYQ
+179 GTAGLAGASVDPYR

-206 SDASDERFPVRIK
+206 SEATDERFPVRIK
-219 AEMSNGTA
+219 AEMSDGTA
-227 LDVVLNPLKP
+227 LDVVLNPQKP

-257 FYISFTRMQTKGILQ
+257 YYISFTRMQTEGLLK
-272 KDGESLVVSGLSWM
+272 KDGESLAVSGLSWM

-319 IRSTDPELLPQTT
+319 IRNADPELAPQTT

-340 QKRDLNQDEVRMD
+340 QKRDLDQGEVRLE
-353 VLEYWTSPYTGAR
+353 VLEYWTSPNTGAR
-366 YPVQWILAI
+366 YPMQWTLAI
-375 PSEELEIDVATV
+375 PSEELEMDVTTV

-396 VQYYEGALQVS
+396 VQYYEGAVHVS
-407 GKFRDKAIKGNG
+407 GKFRDEAIDGNG

>member
-6 WQVITIPLLVG
+6 WQIITIPILVG
-17 LVLSWVLFSESEAV
+17 LALSWILFSEPKAE

-36 SAAQALSGGD
+36 SAAQALSGSD
-46 TEGYIQA
+46 TEGFTQA
-53 LGPREFVFPGDH
+53 LAPREFVFPGDH

-85 EGKQFGYQFTIF
+85 EGRQFGYQFTIF
-97 RNQLSPSVAGNTS
+97 RNQLSPSDADF
-110 SLAQD
+110 A
-115 NDQQTSQAGST
+115 
-126 DPAQIKP
+126 
-133 DDSVRINPEAE
+133 RINQEEPVLMNPEEE
-144 GAQNSVWNTNQLYL
+144 GARDSEWSTNQLYL

-163 SDVSKKEHVF
+163 SDVSKKDHVF

-179 GAAGLAGASMDPYQ
+179 GTAGLAGASVDPYR

-206 SDASDERFPVRIK
+206 SKASDERFQMRIK
-219 AEMSNGTA
+219 AEMSDGTA
-227 LDVVLNPLKP
+227 LDIVLNPQKP

-257 FYISFTRMQTKGILQ
+257 YYISFTRMQTEGLLK
-272 KDGESLVVSGLSWM
+272 KEGESLAVSGLSWM

-319 IRSTDPELLPQTT
+319 IRNVDPDLAPQTT
-332 GSLVAPNG
+332 GSLVTPNG
-340 QKRDLNQDEVRMD
+340 QKRDLDQGEVRLE
-353 VLEYWTSPYTGAR
+353 VLEYWASPHTGAR
-366 YPVQWILAI
+366 YPVQWTLAI
-375 PSEELEIDVATV
+375 PSEELEMDVTTV

-407 GKFRDKAIKGNG
+407 GKFRDEAIDGNG

>member
-6 WQVITIPLLVG
+6 WQIITIPILVG
-17 LVLSWVLFSESEAV
+17 LALSWILFSEPKAE

-36 SAAQALSGGD
+36 SAAQALSGSD
-46 TEGYIQA
+46 TEGFTQA
-53 LGPREFVFPGDH
+53 LAPREFVFPGDH

-85 EGKQFGYQFTIF
+85 EGRQFGYQFTIF
-97 RNQLSPSVAGNTS
+97 RNQLSPSDADF
-110 SLAQD
+110 A
-115 NDQQTSQAGST
+115 
-126 DPAQIKP
+126 
-133 DDSVRINPEAE
+133 RINQEEPVLMNPEEE
-144 GAQNSVWNTNQLYL
+144 GARDSEWSTNQLYL

-163 SDVSKKEHVF
+163 SDVSKKDHVF

-179 GAAGLAGASMDPYQ
+179 GTAGLAGASVDPYR

-206 SDASDERFPVRIK
+206 SKASDERFQMRIK

-227 LDVVLNPLKP
+227 LDIVLNPQKP

-257 FYISFTRMQTKGILQ
+257 YYISFTRMQTEGLLK
-272 KDGESLVVSGLSWM
+272 KDGESLAVSGLSWM

-319 IRSTDPELLPQTT
+319 IRNADPELTPQTT

-340 QKRDLNQDEVRMD
+340 QKRDLDQGEVRLE
-353 VLEYWTSPYTGAR
+353 VLEYWTSPHTGAR
-366 YPVQWILAI
+366 YPVRWTLAI
-375 PSEELEIDVATV
+375 PSEELEMDVTTV

-396 VQYYEGALQVS
+396 VQYYEGALRVS
-407 GKFRDKAIKGNG
+407 GKFRDEAIDGYG
-419 YIEMTGYEQD
+419 YIEMTGYEQE